1 MKRQT
6 KKRVQYKRKNLIENA
21 QTKNKRGNMAFFLTD
36 TTLPMLAETRL
47 LKLPKLPQVSQRLL
61 QMIPMLLQQ
70 TE

>member
-1 MKRQT
+1 MKWQT

-36 TTLPMLAETRL
+36 TTLPMLAETWL
-47 LKLPKLPQVSQRLL
+47 LKLPKLPQVSQRPL